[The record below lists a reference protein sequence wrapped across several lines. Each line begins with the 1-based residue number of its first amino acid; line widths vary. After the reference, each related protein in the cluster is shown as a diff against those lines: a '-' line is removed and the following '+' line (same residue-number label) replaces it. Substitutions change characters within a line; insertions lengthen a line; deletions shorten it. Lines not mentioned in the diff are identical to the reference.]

1 MQKLVSV
8 FTCDITKIVT
18 TYTYRTHSITSGIE
32 KVEIEYPKGYLEQ
45 HYKHLLGKKEK
56 ESSDSDNPKK
66 KMYLNPA
73 TGKEVSYYRAKFLGL
88 IT

>member
-8 FTCDITKIVT
+8 FTCNITKIVT

-45 HYKHLLGKKEK
+45 YYKQLLGRKGKET
-56 ESSDSDNPKK
+56 SDLDDPKK
-66 KMYLNPA
+66 QMYTNPA
-73 TGKEVSYYRAKFLGL
+73 TGREVSYYRAKFLGL
-88 IT
+88 IS